1 MSSLSTIV
9 FTTISGICSIIMIC
23 KLFHFAIQ
31 YRQSNDEVINNFPK
45 KLALISLF
53 GYTVFVSIAFILY
66 LIQLLYY
73 IPSIHVNYTSYLC
86 QLQTFNIAFFM
97 MGKLAMYF
105 FFMSLV
111 HFAFRDSFLAYSSK
125 LIKST
130 ASLFSVLMCIIGGLY
145 MTSIYFDFL
154 SVGEIKSPSDCN
166 QFKASQYTQIIIY
179 CGATCDAIWSGVCLL
194 LFYLRLRKLTA
205 LLLITKNMQHQKT
218 KNPTQIQKNNA
229 NNTDEIRPFFPII
242 LKLTI
247 LSFWC
252 AFSTLSLGFGL
263 WTIYPNLSSIIDSF
277 INAFCVYLSFSF
289 NNKLFRILCMPFI
302 SCKYCTN
309 WRYVLNEANKAIS
322 HVQSKW
328 TTNSTN
334 QSDNISA
341 NIETATITATPQKNK
356 TVNIH
361 QNHISIKL
369 DGLRAVIHNDTP
381 ISITNVN
388 QTPHSDEYKCDDSSH
403 TSKMDDITHASITH
417 VDIKDMDNL
426 AP

>member
-154 SVGEIKSPSDCN
+154 SVGDIKSPSDCDK
-166 QFKASQYTQIIIY
+166 FKASTYTQIVIY
-179 CGATCDAIWSGVCLL
+179 CGATCDAIWSGFCLL

-205 LLLITKNMQHQKT
+205 LLLITKNLQHQET
-218 KNPTQIQKNNA
+218 NPKQIQKED
-229 NNTDEIRPFFPII
+229 TKSVLSFFPII

-277 INAFCVYLSFSF
+277 INSFCVYLSFKY
-289 NNKLFRILCMPFI
+289 NDKLFRILCMPCI
-302 SCKYCTN
+302 SCEHCRN

-322 HVQSKW
+322 HVQSKL

-334 QSDNISA
+334 ESNNISV
-341 NIETATITATPQKNK
+341 NIETTKTSNDK

-361 QNHISIKL
+361 KHHMSIKL
-369 DGLRAVIHNDTP
+369 DGLRAVIHTDTTIQTP
-381 ISITNVN
+381 ISATNIIAAN
-388 QTPHSDEYKCDDSSH
+388 QTPHSVGYRTDDCPH
-403 TSKMDDITHASITH
+403 TTKTRTTCIIH
-417 VDIKDMDNL
+417 VDDKRMNNKTS
-426 AP
+426 